1 MPFGVEKYSK
11 SQKHVNRVITN
22 PLVAILSYYI
32 YETYIFEV
40 LHVFLTIAKNVDCYV
55 GTR

>member
-11 SQKHVNRVITN
+11 SQKHVNCVITN

-40 LHVFLTIAKNVDCYV
+40 LFLTIAKNVDCYV